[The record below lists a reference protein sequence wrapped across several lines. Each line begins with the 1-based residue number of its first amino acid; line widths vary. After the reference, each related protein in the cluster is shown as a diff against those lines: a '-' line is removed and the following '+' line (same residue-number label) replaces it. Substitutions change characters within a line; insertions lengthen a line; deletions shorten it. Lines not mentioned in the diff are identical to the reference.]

1 MVRQNA
7 GFRAVSTAPEPIIAD
22 AAPTVTQLTE
32 YDRTHLAAYLR
43 LLDAAAEDAPWEEVA
58 AIVLGIQ
65 PSTEPDRARRA
76 HGTHLARARWMTEH
90 GYRELLR
97 SA

>member
-1 MVRQNA
+1 MPTVPA
-7 GFRAVSTAPEPIIAD
+7 PLIADTAPTEAH
-22 AAPTVTQLTE
+22 LTE
-32 YDRTHLAAYLR
+32 YDRAHLGAYLR

-65 PSTEPDRARRA
+65 PCAEPYHARRA
-76 HGTHLARARWMTEH
+76 HDTHLARARWMTEH
-90 GYRELLR
+90 GYREFLR